1 MSLLNPAHM
10 LQPTDVE
17 TARRLS
23 VAPMLDWTDRHCRY
37 FHRLLSK
44 NVLLYTEMVNVNAIL
59 HGDAHRH
66 LDFNT
71 EEHPLVLQLGGSE
84 PDLLARCA
92 KIAQD
97 WGYDEVNINCG
108 CPSERVQ
115 SGAFGACLMHE
126 PNLVADGVRA
136 MRDAADIEVSVKHR
150 IGLDKNEDYGFVRD
164 FVGTVAQAGVRVF
177 VVHARNAWLKGLSP
191 KENRDIPPL
200 RYDVVH
206 QLKQDFPDL
215 HFSVNGGITDYERI
229 AQELQTV
236 DGVMVGRWFYHEPY
250 ALAQADARIF
260 GQANT
265 PVASREQILAQLVQY
280 AQSQIEQGTPLR
292 NMTRHWLNLFHGVA
306 GARRWRA
313 QLSDAQL
320 LKKNDAHLL
329 LRNLPRDFSEVGDE

>member
-1 MSLLNPAHM
+1 MPLS
-10 LQPTDVE
+10 TDLE

-66 LDFNT
+66 LDFNAA
-71 EEHPLVLQLGGSE
+71 EHPIVLQLGGSE

-92 KIAQD
+92 KIAQN

-126 PNLVADGVRA
+126 PYLVADAVKA

-164 FVGTVAQAGVRVF
+164 FVGTLAQAGVRVF

-200 RYDVVH
+200 RYEVVH
-206 QLKQDFPDL
+206 RLKQDFPDVHISL
-215 HFSVNGGITDYERI
+215 NGGIKDYVTIE
-229 AQELQTV
+229 QTLTHV
-236 DGVMVGRWFYHEPY
+236 DGAMVGRWFYHEPF
-250 ALAQADARIF
+250 ALAQADTRIF
-260 GQANT
+260 GHDLARE
-265 PVASREQILAQLVQY
+265 VSRESVLERLVEYAQL
-280 AQSQIEQGTPLR
+280 QIEQGVPLR

-320 LKKNDAHLL
+320 LKKNDAQLL

>member
-1 MSLLNPAHM
+1 MTTPL
-10 LQPTDVE
+10 E

-44 NVLLYTEMVNVNAIL
+44 NVLLYTEMVNVNAII
-59 HGDAHRH
+59 HGDRARH
-66 LDFNT
+66 LDFNPN
-71 EEHPLVLQLGGSE
+71 EHPIVLQLGGSD
-84 PDLLARCA
+84 PVLLARSSS
-92 KIAQD
+92 IARE

-126 PNLVADGVRA
+126 PKLVAECVRA
-136 MRDAADIEVSVKHR
+136 MREESGVEVSVKHR

-164 FVGTVAQAGVRVF
+164 FVGEVARSGVRVF

-206 QLKQDFPDL
+206 QLKADFPEL
-215 HFSVNGGITDYERI
+215 HISINGGIVDYDTV
-229 AQELQTV
+229 AQELKHV
-236 DGVMVGRWFYHEPY
+236 DGVMVGRWFYHDPY
-250 ALAQADARIF
+250 ALALADACVY
-260 GQANT
+260 GEAQTNVPT
-265 PVASREQILAQLVQY
+265 RETILQELVSY
-280 AQSQIEQGTPLR
+280 AQSQIEQGVPLR

-313 QLSDAQL
+313 QLSDATLLKHNDAQL
-320 LKKNDAHLL
+320 LLQNI
-329 LRNLPRDFSEVGDE
+329 PRAQDVPEQGMTDE

>member
-1 MSLLNPAHM
+1 MPLS
-10 LQPTDVE
+10 TDLE

-66 LDFNT
+66 LDFNAA
-71 EEHPLVLQLGGSE
+71 EHPIVLQLGGSE

-92 KIAQD
+92 KIAQN

-126 PNLVADGVRA
+126 PYLVADAVKA

-164 FVGTVAQAGVRVF
+164 FVGTLAQAGVRVF

-200 RYDVVH
+200 RYEVVH
-206 QLKQDFPDL
+206 RLKQDFPEL
-215 HFSVNGGITDYERI
+215 HISLNGGIKDYSTIEQ
-229 AQELQTV
+229 ALNHV
-236 DGVMVGRWFYHEPY
+236 DGAMVGRWFYHEPF

-260 GQANT
+260 GNDHIFE
-265 PVASREQILAQLVQY
+265 VSRESVLERLVEYAQL
-280 AQSQIEQGTPLR
+280 QIEQGVPLR

-320 LKKNDAHLL
+320 LKKNDAQLL

>member
-1 MSLLNPAHM
+1 MFL
-10 LQPTDVE
+10 PTDLE

-66 LDFNT
+66 LDFNAA
-71 EEHPLVLQLGGSE
+71 EHPIVLQLGGSE

-92 KIAQD
+92 KIAQN

-126 PNLVADGVRA
+126 PHLVADGVKA

-164 FVGTVAQAGVRVF
+164 FVGTLAQAGVRVF

-200 RYDVVH
+200 RYEVVH
-206 QLKQDFPDL
+206 RLKQDFPDL
-215 HFSVNGGITDYERI
+215 HISLNGGIKDYSTVE
-229 AQELQTV
+229 QTLSHV
-236 DGVMVGRWFYHEPY
+236 DGAMVGRWFYHEPF

-260 GQANT
+260 GDERALE
-265 PVASREQILAQLVQY
+265 VSRESVLEQLVEY
-280 AQSQIEQGTPLR
+280 AHSQIEQGVPLR
-292 NMTRHWLNLFHGVA
+292 NMTRHWLNLFYGVA

>member
-1 MSLLNPAHM
+1 MLL
-10 LQPTDVE
+10 PTDLE

-66 LDFNT
+66 LDFNAA
-71 EEHPLVLQLGGSE
+71 EHPIVLQLGGSE

-92 KIAQD
+92 KIAKN

-126 PNLVADGVRA
+126 PHLVADAVKA

-164 FVGTVAQAGVRVF
+164 FVGVLAQAGVRVF

-200 RYDVVH
+200 RYEVVH
-206 QLKQDFPDL
+206 RLKQDFPEL
-215 HFSVNGGITDYERI
+215 HISLNGGIKDYSTIEQ
-229 AQELQTV
+229 ALNYV
-236 DGVMVGRWFYHEPY
+236 DGAMVGRWFYHEPFV
-250 ALAQADARIF
+250 LAQADARIF
-260 GQANT
+260 GNDHT
-265 PVASREQILAQLVQY
+265 LEVSRESVLEQLVEY
-280 AQSQIEQGTPLR
+280 AQSQIEQGVPLR

-313 QLSDAQL
+313 QLSDANLLKSNDAQL
-320 LKKNDAHLL
+320 LLQNI
-329 LRNLPRDFSEVGDE
+329 PRDLAEIEDE

>member
-1 MSLLNPAHM
+1 MSL
-10 LQPTDVE
+10 PTTLE

-23 VAPMLDWTDRHCRY
+23 IAPMLDWTDRHCRY

-66 LDFNT
+66 LDFNAA
-71 EEHPLVLQLGGSE
+71 EHPIVLQLGGSE

-126 PNLVADGVRA
+126 PNLVADGVKA
-136 MRDAADIEVSVKHR
+136 MRDSADIEVSIKHR

-164 FVGTVAQAGVRVF
+164 FIGTVAQAGVRVF

-200 RYDVVH
+200 RYDVV
-206 QLKQDFPDL
+206 QRLKHDFPDL
-215 HFSVNGGITDYERI
+215 HISINGGISDYESVS
-229 AQELQTV
+229 QQLQKV

-250 ALAQADARIF
+250 ALAQVDARFF
-260 GQANT
+260 GQTNM
-265 PVASREQILAQLVQY
+265 PVPTREEILEQLVRY
-280 AQSQIEQGTPLR
+280 AQSQIEQDVPLR

-313 QLSDAQL
+313 QLSDANL
-320 LKKNDAHLL
+320 LKINDARLL
-329 LRNLPRDFSEVGDE
+329 LQNIPRDLTEIEHE